1 MALEPFAPVV
11 QDDLGN
17 ALNNA
22 EIEVQDFFSPNS
34 SVTLYDSD
42 GVAIS
47 APYLTNAQGTL
58 TGAFLVAG
66 DPRNWSSL
74 VRYRATPS
82 GGAAGDWTP
91 YPITVGK
98 GAQGRYS
105 ASPAVATPCKASL
118 TVPNMGVV
126 NGIGTFEVA
135 VTLTHGH
142 MGELVM
148 VLVSDPAER
157 ATFGTTSALDGGGNP
172 MIGESVDIIDAVTG
186 AAATVTDSGGT
197 PVSTPYLTDSIGQ
210 FSGYLPAGIYQ
221 HRVTTSANI
230 PSYSTATTRPLF
242 GTGAVL
248 LFDGPGLA
256 GGPPIS
262 DFALSAATITF
273 ADDGTADPFNG
284 LVDGDRTSANVRA
297 GFENLPA
304 DGTWKL
310 WAWDTNHGTIAAID
324 LIFVPV

>member
-11 QDDLGN
+11 QDSEGN
-17 ALNNA
+17 VLDNA
-22 EIEVQDFFSPNS
+22 QIEVRDFYTQAAVP
-34 SVTLYDSD
+34 LYDASGVEIAGD
-42 GVAIS
+42 YFTNANGRLTGSYLALKNPADWSARIEWHAIPDGGVAMDWEEIRIS
-47 APYLTNAQGTL
+47 AK
-58 TGAFLVAG
+58 
-66 DPRNWSSL
+66 
-74 VRYRATPS
+74 
-82 GGAAGDWTP
+82 
-91 YPITVGK
+91 K
-98 GAQGRYS
+98 GAEGPYS
-105 ASPAVATPCKASL
+105 VAPAVATPCKASL

-148 VLVSDPAER
+148 VLVSDLAER
-157 ATFGTTSALDGGGNP
+157 ALFGTASALDGGGNP

-197 PVSTPYLTDSIGQ
+197 PISTPYLTDSIGQ

-248 LFDGPGLA
+248 LFDGPGLV
-256 GGPPIS
+256 GGAAIS